1 MSPQDTNALIDK
13 ALDYALD
20 GNKGSNILV
29 AVLVP
34 LLGAHINWSLALGC
48 FECPGS
54 EAELCKVFG
63 LVLIAVF
70 GYLVGKKKP

>member
-1 MSPQDTNALIDK
+1 MSPEDTNALIDK
-13 ALDYALD
+13 ALDYVLD

-34 LLGAHINWSLALGC
+34 LLGAHINWYLALLC
-48 FECPGS
+48 FQCPGS
-54 EAELCKVFG
+54 EAEMCKVLG

-70 GYLVGKKKP
+70 GYLVGKKKL